1 MGNMK
6 KRIQKTNTPMKA
18 LLTSTTTDS
27 TDYRYGSLLNN
38 PGNGSDIEDAEN
50 LSLQGEIHELTIEID
65 AFDKLAII
73 VNCLNALFGVALFV
87 MPWGFQESGILGGL
101 IIVSTVSVLSYETAR
116 ILLLSQKSYYIEQGQ
131 IKSYPEI
138 ASAALGAKY
147 HYIVQVATVIS
158 CLGGCTG
165 YLIFLGQTL
174 GQVFSIPAE
183 NVVII
188 GTLPLVLLSWVRTF
202 SDLSYSTTLGI
213 VAVVA
218 SIIALFADGMDHI
231 IGDWTSVPLFIPSKA
246 PNFLGPSTFLFTIH
260 YCILSMGA
268 EFLQSKRSMLL
279 HNDTEDNQG
288 SSISININLL
298 FSSLSESI
306 AISYVLT
313 TATTVLVGCLGY
325 LMYRNVSLVVDADG
339 IVMPG
344 CEQPVCQNVILNIS
358 PGIMRY
364 RIAYIR

>member
-1 MGNMK
+1 
-6 KRIQKTNTPMKA
+6 
-18 LLTSTTTDS
+18 
-27 TDYRYGSLLNN
+27 
-38 PGNGSDIEDAEN
+38 
-50 LSLQGEIHELTIEID
+50 
-65 AFDKLAII
+65 
-73 VNCLNALFGVALFV
+73 
-87 MPWGFQESGILGGL
+87 
-101 IIVSTVSVLSYETAR
+101 
-116 ILLLSQKSYYIEQGQ
+116 
-131 IKSYPEI
+131 
-138 ASAALGAKY
+138 
-147 HYIVQVATVIS
+147 
-158 CLGGCTG
+158 
-165 YLIFLGQTL
+165 
-174 GQVFSIPAE
+174 
-183 NVVII
+183 
-188 GTLPLVLLSWVRTF
+188 
-202 SDLSYSTTLGI
+202 
-213 VAVVA
+213 VVA

-279 HNDTEDNQG
+279 HNDIEDNQG

-364 RIAYIR
+364 RIVYIL